1 LWCCMK
7 RRIALHLICLAV
19 LVTVLFSAVASAEI
33 AVGVKKG
40 YWIEYH
46 VTATGDVPEGHDIT
60 WSKIEVTDVE
70 GKNISVTITSRDS
83 DKIELSE
90 NHTLNLETGQI
101 GDSFIIPANLNAGEN
116 FTSLEGN
123 ITISEVKEKS
133 YAGATRKIVYANT
146 SQTQFYWDRSTG
158 VLVEAYSSYPDPD
171 FAISTKVERTNMW
184 QAQIFGIDP
193 FVFTVPIIATVIAV
207 LAFFMIRKVKD

>member
-133 YAGATRKIVYANT
+133 YAGASRTILFANT
-146 SQTQFYWDRSTG
+146 SQTEFSWDKSTG
-158 VLVEAYSSYPDPD
+158 VLVETNSSGSN
-171 FAISTKVERTNMW
+171 FTIVTKMERTNMW